1 MKKVFFFCYGVVLS
15 LLFYGCGENEDPG
28 PEQEVAVFRISYT
41 QQGDL
46 EGFIK
51 LLTYDTNLASDEDFI
66 WSDTQKSAPAYL
78 DTDSLTESNYV
89 IETKMPVKE
98 MSINLT
104 LGWIPTRAWG
114 DGWQGPDEIMLELSV
129 WKNDQLI
136 DTETIRLSSEDEPSS
151 KSFQKSYDAQP

>member
-1 MKKVFFFCYGVVLS
+1 MKKGFFCYGAVLS
-15 LLFYGCGENEDPG
+15 LLLYGCGGNDDQG

-46 EGFIK
+46 EGFTR

-66 WSDTQKSAPAYL
+66 WSDTQKPAPAYL
-78 DTDSLTESNYV
+78 NTDSLTERHYV

-104 LGWIPTRAWG
+104 LGWIPTRAWE
-114 DGWQGPDEIMLELSV
+114 DGWHGPDEIALALTV
-129 WKNDQLI
+129 WKDDELI
-136 DTETIRLSSEDEPSS
+136 DTETIRLTSEDEPSS